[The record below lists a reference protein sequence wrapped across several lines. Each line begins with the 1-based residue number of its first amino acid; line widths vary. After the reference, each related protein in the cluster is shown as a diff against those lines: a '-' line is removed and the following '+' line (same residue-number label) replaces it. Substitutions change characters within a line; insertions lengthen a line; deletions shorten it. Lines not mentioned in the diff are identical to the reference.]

1 MRWIASLS
9 GALEKRLA
17 EGRPL
22 RAKLGLDPTAADV
35 HLGHTVVLQKL
46 REFQD
51 LGHTVVLIIGD
62 YTARV
67 GDPSGRSAT
76 RPVLSG
82 EEIDANARTYVDQ
95 AAHVLR
101 TDERLEIR
109 HNSEWLDMSMESLFG
124 LVRHATVAQLLERDD
139 FAKRFAAHQPI
150 SLLELLYPVLQGY
163 DSVAVRADVEL
174 GGTDQ
179 TFNLLMGRAIQS
191 AYGQPQQVVLT
202 VPLLVGTDGVEKMSK
217 SVGNH
222 VGVTDPPDDMFGKVL
237 SIPDAAMPSWYD
249 LLLGSPPPEGESP
262 RDQKRALARALV
274 TRYHGPEAAA
284 APRRTS
290 TACTS
295 RARCRTTSRRS
306 SSRSPRPSTSPSCW
320 ATSSA
325 CRAPTCGA
333 RSARAASAST
343 ASRSPSWTSPPTEL
357 AGRVLQIGK
366 RRFFRL
372 VARELM
378 AVHTALLRL
387 QTEGEGQIIDLS
399 AGIES
404 ALRAAE
410 VSDGVVTVFVT
421 GSTAAITTMEY
432 EPGGVQDLQE
442 AVERLVPRARPGG
455 RRLRPQHAQP
465 RRQRA
470 RAPARVAARPVA
482 LDSPGAGEPR
492 ARHLAAG
499 RADRFRRP
507 AAGTVGPRP
516 DHGLRRATVAPP
528 AAEVAATQGLGKT
541 WRRRAI
547 LRCPRWEPPGCPA
560 SATRR
565 NPLLSPG
572 ATVFENSTACAP
584 DGRLRPIV
592 CVRPGS
598 IRRRPC
604 AGGGLRNQEV
614 PAVPRRGARARSM
627 CTSSPAVAL

>member
-1 MRWIASLS
+1 MAETASEAARTAAHLARNAVDCLPQ

-124 LVRHATVAQLLERDD
+124 LIRHATVAQLLERDD

-217 SVGNH
+217 SLGNH

-274 TRYHGPEAAA
+274 TRYHGAEAAA
-284 APRRTS
+284 SAEAHFDRVHVAREAPEEMPTVALDGATTVHLPQLLADHFGMSRSEARRTIGQGGVRLDS
-290 TACTS
+290 VPIS
-295 RARCRTTSRRS
+295 ELDF
-306 SSRSPRPSTSPSCW
+306 
-320 ATSSA
+320 ATDD
-325 CRAPTCGA
+325 
-333 RSARAASAST
+333 
-343 ASRSPSWTSPPTEL
+343 L

-372 VARELM
+372 VA
-378 AVHTALLRL
+378 
-387 QTEGEGQIIDLS
+387 
-399 AGIES
+399 
-404 ALRAAE
+404 
-410 VSDGVVTVFVT
+410 
-421 GSTAAITTMEY
+421 
-432 EPGGVQDLQE
+432 
-442 AVERLVPRARPGG
+442 
-455 RRLRPQHAQP
+455 
-465 RRQRA
+465 
-470 RAPARVAARPVA
+470 
-482 LDSPGAGEPR
+482 
-492 ARHLAAG
+492 
-499 RADRFRRP
+499 
-507 AAGTVGPRP
+507 
-516 DHGLRRATVAPP
+516 AT
-528 AAEVAATQGLGKT
+528 
-541 WRRRAI
+541 
-547 LRCPRWEPPGCPA
+547 
-560 SATRR
+560 
-565 NPLLSPG
+565 
-572 ATVFENSTACAP
+572 
-584 DGRLRPIV
+584 
-592 CVRPGS
+592 
-598 IRRRPC
+598 
-604 AGGGLRNQEV
+604 
-614 PAVPRRGARARSM
+614 
-627 CTSSPAVAL
+627 

>member
-1 MRWIASLS
+1 MAETAPEAARTAAHLARNAVDCLPS

-82 EEIDANARTYVDQ
+82 EEIDANGRTYVEQ
-95 AAHVLR
+95 AARVLR

-217 SVGNH
+217 SLGNH
-222 VGVTDPPDDMFGKVL
+222 VGVTDPPDDMFGKIL

-249 LLLGSPPPEGESP
+249 LLLGAVPPEGESP

-274 TRYHGPEAAA
+274 SRYHGEEAAVA
-284 APRRTS
+284 AEAHFDRVHVAREVPDDIPTLRLPDAATVHLPELLGDELGMSRSDVRRTVGQGGVRLDS
-290 TACTS
+290 VPIS
-295 RARCRTTSRRS
+295 ELDF
-306 SSRSPRPSTSPSCW
+306 
-320 ATSSA
+320 AT
-325 CRAPTCGA
+325 
-333 RSARAASAST
+333 
-343 ASRSPSWTSPPTEL
+343 EDL
-357 AGRVLQIGK
+357 AGRVLQVGK

-372 VARELM
+372 VA
-378 AVHTALLRL
+378 
-387 QTEGEGQIIDLS
+387 
-399 AGIES
+399 
-404 ALRAAE
+404 
-410 VSDGVVTVFVT
+410 
-421 GSTAAITTMEY
+421 
-432 EPGGVQDLQE
+432 
-442 AVERLVPRARPGG
+442 
-455 RRLRPQHAQP
+455 
-465 RRQRA
+465 
-470 RAPARVAARPVA
+470 
-482 LDSPGAGEPR
+482 
-492 ARHLAAG
+492 
-499 RADRFRRP
+499 
-507 AAGTVGPRP
+507 
-516 DHGLRRATVAPP
+516 AT
-528 AAEVAATQGLGKT
+528 
-541 WRRRAI
+541 
-547 LRCPRWEPPGCPA
+547 
-560 SATRR
+560 
-565 NPLLSPG
+565 
-572 ATVFENSTACAP
+572 
-584 DGRLRPIV
+584 
-592 CVRPGS
+592 
-598 IRRRPC
+598 
-604 AGGGLRNQEV
+604 
-614 PAVPRRGARARSM
+614 
-627 CTSSPAVAL
+627 